1 MYKEYWLC
9 EDHFIKT
16 HQRLRNRRYVVRLS
30 FKETS
35 PAINNSYEI
44 SLCRLVQVEKSSCL
58 FTIQGVHARIS
69 SPWSH
74 ETSTIG

>member
-16 HQRLRNRRYVVRLS
+16 HQRLRNGRYVVRLP
-30 FKETS
+30 FKETP

-44 SLCRLVQVEKSSCL
+44 SLRRLVQVERSL
-58 FTIQGVHARIS
+58 
-69 SPWSH
+69 
-74 ETSTIG
+74 